1 MQGCKCFNEF
11 MLALRDTASYN
22 LMSFFVIFVK
32 PYILIMFSAHISF
45 NFFVLEM
52 YFPFI
57 PKWYYFIFFFYQ
69 NQCSANLTNCE
80 TQHKK
85 NATSPIKGMITIGA
99 QRVKCT
105 EIYMYKSQKQTSDYF
120 EYWLSLPKTHT
131 FCLIL

>member
-11 MLALRDTASYN
+11 MLALRDTTSYN

-57 PKWYYFIFFFYQ
+57 PKWYYFIFFLPKSV
-69 NQCSANLTNCE
+69 QCKFNKLWNT
-80 TQHKK
+80 TQK